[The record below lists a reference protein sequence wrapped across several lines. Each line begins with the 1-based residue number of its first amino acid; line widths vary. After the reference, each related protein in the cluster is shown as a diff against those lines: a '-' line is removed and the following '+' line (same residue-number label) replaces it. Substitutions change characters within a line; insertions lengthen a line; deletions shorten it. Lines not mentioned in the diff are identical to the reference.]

1 MMKHES
7 SDLTLP
13 SGAVLTAAQQRA
25 FDQLAHYAVLH
36 TVGLHKV
43 AGIAT
48 RPYPLVIGPS
58 GCGKTYLVQQ
68 LARSMG
74 RPFFSLNLHNW
85 IVRGAKNDQQITLDQ
100 LATFVRDHDEGV
112 ILIDEVNKLTSAHAG
127 DSSWTAS
134 VLSEIIALIDMDE
147 RLDAMGL
154 EGLRGKLRSGFLF
167 IGAAAF
173 QDEWNSARAA
183 SIGFAGNE
191 ASAFDLADFEKAV
204 RAQKLVPDELLYR
217 FNDRLI
223 VLAPPTREE
232 FARGI
237 VAVRRELQLPALPTE
252 QVQALAVAAQA
263 SGKMMRWLEAYA
275 AECTRKADPRRL
287 YEIGREQSEQESGA
301 STEPAKSPAAAER
314 ARSKEYSGA
323 YAIYGLRLEKLAA
336 AAVET
341 AAVLKEI
348 MWVAERSGQ
357 PEVWRACRA
366 VLRGAHEALCES
378 KDVTSLHEWLRK
390 LALNARRVCLPST
403 RDDEER
409 GALAEEVTKC
419 CQQISTWLWDL
430 LGPLNRNVAGLRA
443 METIAKFLD
452 AADTCSVEYT
462 NLRNISS
469 ADLRTSKFDAEGDT
483 RLRWLLPPGGS

>member
-1 MMKHES
+1 MKRES
-7 SDLTLP
+7 SDLTVP
-13 SGAVLTAAQQRA
+13 SGAVLTAAQKRA

-36 TVGLHKV
+36 TVGLRKV

-85 IVRGAKNDQQITLDQ
+85 IVRGAKNDQQITMDQ
-100 LATFVRDHDEGV
+100 LASFVRDHDEGV

-134 VLSEIIALIDMDE
+134 VFSEIIALLDMDE

-154 EGLRGKLRSGFLF
+154 EGLGAKLRSKFLF
-167 IGAAAF
+167 VGAAAF
-173 QDEWNSARAA
+173 QDEWNSAQAP
-183 SIGFAGNE
+183 SIGFAENE

-232 FARGI
+232 FVRGI
-237 VAVRRELQLPALPTE
+237 EAVRRELHLPALRVE
-252 QVQALAVAAQA
+252 EVQAMAVAAQA

-275 AECTRKADPRRL
+275 AECTRQTDPRRL
-287 YEIGREQSEQESGA
+287 HEIGREQSEQERNE
-301 STEPAKSPAAAER
+301 STESAKSAAAAER
-314 ARSKEYSGA
+314 ARSKEYEGA
-323 YAIYGLRLEKLAA
+323 YAIFGMRLEKLAG

-341 AAVLKEI
+341 AAALKEVA
-348 MWVAERSGQ
+348 WLAERSGK
-357 PEVWRACRA
+357 PEAWRACRT
-366 VLRGAHEALCES
+366 VLRDACVALGPEE
-378 KDVTSLHEWLRK
+378 DVPTLPDRLRQ
-390 LALNARRVCLPST
+390 LALTARRVCLPSI
-403 RDDEER
+403 RSDEER
-409 GALAEEVTKC
+409 GNLAEEAMRSC
-419 CQQISTWLWDL
+419 SLIAPRLWDL
-430 LGPLNRNVAGLRA
+430 LGPLNRTLAGFRA
-443 METIAKFLD
+443 METIARFLD
-452 AADTCSVEYT
+452 AVDSCGLEYA
-462 NLRNISS
+462 NLLAINS
-469 ADLRTSKFDAEGDT
+469 ADLRTSKLDAEGDT
-483 RLRWLLPPGGS
+483 RLRWLLPLRGTS